1 MAREEPQPASTVQSA
16 LQTVALA
23 LRVAAA
29 ALGLA
34 AIFVGL
40 TYAIRI
46 FGAVAG
52 ALGDP
57 NGFQTHLETWMA
69 AVGGES
75 TSVELGEVTL
85 RPARVLALAVLGG
98 GSLVL
103 AWLSIAILVAGAK
116 TLSWTLGDQ
125 EAVRRLLI
133 HAFGPGRKPSMPTS
147 ATRDGRSPATAAG
160 VPGTWERQG
169 QPPTE

>member
-1 MAREEPQPASTVQSA
+1 MTRDEPQPASTVQSA

-46 FGAVAG
+46 FGIVAG
-52 ALGDP
+52 ALGNP
-57 NGFQTHLETWMA
+57 TWFQTHLETWMA

-75 TSVELGEVTL
+75 TSVELGDVTL

-133 HAFGPGRKPSMPTS
+133 HTFGPGRKPNMPTPASRDQRGPANAS
-147 ATRDGRSPATAAG
+147 AGM
-160 VPGTWERQG
+160 W
-169 QPPTE
+169 